1 MFNDRDLGI
10 LGAGALLAVLCLFLP
25 FSFVGKVVVGFLV
38 LVGFM
43 ALALLRLG
51 PDRVPPEV
59 WLTRR
64 FRYSMQT
71 RQYVNQQTA
80 TRKTESVQPSQK
92 QKPERPVAEQ
102 RAPTIMTNPTT
113 PMIAIEVMRLPPKA
127 IPAVPC
133 KMKYRPPSSATTISN
148 PAINTQA
155 SRAMAR
161 ICCMMGSNIKFFSLS
176 LSTGSEKP
184 GGQWNGS
191 TGDDHAKE
199 CLAAFD
205 QRICK

>member
-25 FSFVGKVVVGFLV
+25 LSFTGKVVIGFLV

-59 WLTRR
+59 WLMRR

-80 TRKTESVQPSQK
+80 SRKVEENNQPK
-92 QKPERPVAEQ
+92 QKSQRPTVEHERP
-102 RAPTIMTNPTT
+102 APDYQSSIPQATMRPIDLAWN
-113 PMIAIEVMRLPPKA
+113 EVGVYPLLTVLLGVVG
-127 IPAVPC
+127 IYFAVWL
-133 KMKYRPPSSATTISN
+133 AN
-148 PAINTQA
+148 
-155 SRAMAR
+155 
-161 ICCMMGSNIKFFSLS
+161 
-176 LSTGSEKP
+176 
-184 GGQWNGS
+184 GGAQ
-191 TGDDHAKE
+191 E
-199 CLAAFD
+199 LAFWFTW
-205 QRICK
+205 R

>member
-25 FSFVGKVVVGFLV
+25 LFFTGKVVIGFLV

-59 WLTRR
+59 WMMRR

-80 TRKTESVQPSQK
+80 TKKAESNPPSPKQKVERPLPKHEQPSPISDGSWASLRLKGAK
-92 QKPERPVAEQ
+92 Q
-102 RAPTIMTNPTT
+102 
-113 PMIAIEVMRLPPKA
+113 
-127 IPAVPC
+127 
-133 KMKYRPPSSATTISN
+133 
-148 PAINTQA
+148 
-155 SRAMAR
+155 
-161 ICCMMGSNIKFFSLS
+161 
-176 LSTGSEKP
+176 
-184 GGQWNGS
+184 
-191 TGDDHAKE
+191 
-199 CLAAFD
+199 
-205 QRICK
+205 

>member
-25 FSFVGKVVVGFLV
+25 LSFTGKVVIGFLV

-51 PDRVPPEV
+51 PDRVPLEV

-80 TRKTESVQPSQK
+80 SRKTENVQPK
-92 QKPERPVAEQ
+92 QKTKPEHPAKEQ
-102 RAPTIMTNPTT
+102 RVIEQDVPSYSAPSVIHPIDLAWN
-113 PMIAIEVMRLPPKA
+113 EVGVYPLLTA
-127 IPAVPC
+127 LLGVVGVYFAVWL
-133 KMKYRPPSSATTISN
+133 AN
-148 PAINTQA
+148 GGAQE
-155 SRAMAR
+155 
-161 ICCMMGSNIKFFSLS
+161 LS
-176 LSTGSEKP
+176 IWFT
-184 GGQWNGS
+184 W
-191 TGDDHAKE
+191 
-199 CLAAFD
+199 
-205 QRICK
+205 R

>member
-25 FSFVGKVVVGFLV
+25 FSFAGKVVIGFLV

-59 WLTRR
+59 WLSRR

-80 TRKTESVQPSQK
+80 TRRTESESKSPK
-92 QKPERPVAEQ
+92 QKAERPAASNTQ
-102 RAPTIMTNPTT
+102 P
-113 PMIAIEVMRLPPKA
+113 VMRPIDLAWDEIGVYPLLS
-127 IPAVPC
+127 ILMGVIGV
-133 KMKYRPPSSATTISN
+133 YFVVWL
-148 PAINTQA
+148 
-155 SRAMAR
+155 AR
-161 ICCMMGSNIKFFSLS
+161 GGAEELS
-176 LSTGSEKP
+176 IWFG
-184 GGQWNGS
+184 
-191 TGDDHAKE
+191 
-199 CLAAFD
+199 
-205 QRICK
+205 